1 MEKSE
6 NKRKFC
12 NENGE
17 VIYNYREYNIN
28 NENNNYILRLETN
41 NRYLYFIISSNDN
54 IEYNYKTNM
63 NLSTIVN
70 KLELNSIK
78 YNNLDLI
85 LDIFDEVYKNNKLSV
100 DILNDESCVLIIN
113 LFNVLTAKK
122 YEIKLVKNCMKE
134 KDKFDMLFNQ
144 FKLLKKNNYDN
155 DKIEEMN
162 NKINELNNKID
173 KKDEEIKDI
182 INKKDLVINEINQ
195 KVINQEN
202 KIQELENKNIDI
214 INKYEN
220 EIKLLN
226 NKIMNLENNIN
237 SSIIKINDSI
247 NCFNLLKEEKNIDN
261 NNVNKMNN
269 NIFND
274 EINKNEIIINNEFQE
289 KEINLEKIN
298 NNKEYE
304 KKINYEFVK
313 DPKNLKYKSDLIS
326 SNSDSGYNDIFE
338 IYISYKDNQE
348 YIVSPNYKN
357 FNLNI
362 FNLRNNQK
370 ILSLQKHENSIRTI
384 RYFINN
390 KNKNE
395 YLISADSNQKVIIWD
410 ITNNYNIKYIID
422 TKYASDIYSC
432 LLVFPE
438 NMNDNFIVTSTY
450 CMSKNNEE
458 AATKVYSFNDCK
470 FIKYIN
476 NTSDIHI
483 YYLLSWY
490 NKNNNQYYIIQFS
503 KNKILI
509 NNLISD
515 ELYSE
520 LINIPEGYH
529 YSGVLYYKDNKDY
542 LCSSSTN
549 GYLNIWDLYE
559 KKIYKNINTNG
570 SNLAHVINWNN
581 KYIIVVDI
589 NKKSFKIIEIEN
601 NSIYDI
607 KNDNKHKLYCIKKV
621 NHPIYGESLLSVTN
635 DKVIKLWTIE

>member
-6 NKRKFC
+6 MKRKFC

-173 KKDEEIKDI
+173 KKYEEIKDI

-195 KVINQEN
+195 KVISLEN

-237 SSIIKINDSI
+237 NSIIKINDSI

-274 EINKNEIIINNEFQE
+274 EINKNEIIINNEYQE

-298 NNKEYE
+298 NNNEYE

-348 YIVSPNYKN
+348 YIVSPNCKN

-370 ILSLQKHENSIRTI
+370 ILSLEKHKNSIRTI

-395 YLISADSNQKVIIWD
+395 YLISADRDYKVIIWD

-503 KNKILI
+503 GNKILI

-581 KYIIVVDI
+581 KYIIAVDI

>member
-6 NKRKFC
+6 MKRKFC

-195 KVINQEN
+195 KVISLEN
-202 KIQELENKNIDI
+202 KMQELENKNIDI
-214 INKYEN
+214 VNKYEN

-237 SSIIKINDSI
+237 NSIIKINDSI

-274 EINKNEIIINNEFQE
+274 EINKNEIIINNEYQE

-348 YIVSPNYKN
+348 YIISPNCKN

-570 SNLAHVINWNN
+570 SNLGHVINWNN
-581 KYIIVVDI
+581 KYIIATDI
-589 NKKSFKIIEIEN
+589 NSRSFKIIEIEN